1 MSPLSRIVR
10 RTSSSLF
17 LVLLIYFQSFNL
29 FASNY
34 SIASNSP
41 NTQINFE
48 SNTATDMLIPAPA
61 VNGVSMNLF
70 NKFEVSGRNLIIYN
84 GNRETGAMS
93 NEDAASLIVIE
104 APILSLANHIEI
116 LGAPADLLLV
126 SRGSNKTLRC
136 HQCSFDNVGRLTL
149 TVAGYNSVSSIQ
161 NHGNIGRLTTSYN
174 GVVEINQLS
183 APGVQ
188 SLELIAD
195 RVYTNGVIDL
205 NLKADSH
212 PEGGFIVH
220 PQGRKI
226 VGSGGINI
234 YAGDIAINYADL
246 SVTNVEVSDHSLTI
260 KGQLSAASI
269 GITSPSHITLDPSS
283 QLNTSSDLLATST
296 HNNNFYAPIEGI
308 YIQSIK
314 ARSSTKDYGVS
325 LNGRLISDNII
336 SVKSLDNIHQNASI
350 ISRDLRLMSKDD
362 IIQRGYIQAN
372 LVEMAARRLI
382 NTSIIETSSLNVETQ
397 YNIHNS
403 FGGDISAKTAV
414 LKSQQGYVVNGSRSQ
429 YQSYP
434 LTTQALPLSTDLT
447 SFLHGI
453 YYDVKES
460 GTRSSKL
467 SAHIRANTLSI
478 DAKAIENINP
488 YSLTRPSSTS
498 WNAGIMINNAKA
510 QQVSIQ
516 VENQLA
522 LKASQYILNA
532 SAIIGLNQAGQFT
545 VNTPKLSNERY
556 RIQFENYIF
565 NQVTHTDDASV
576 DHDGANVGTTTK
588 VIAYSPPGRLYS
600 FGKLLFSN
608 GNDGNNVKEQF
619 INEMSY
625 FEVFADSH
633 FYKTQIQS
641 IGLEIT
647 QDYDAVALSNV
658 KDCLRYRTCEGDNIS
673 TVAEAETLTVF
684 GRNVYGIDN
693 SLPSQSDLEID
704 NINGQDA
711 AVKRVVDEY
720 LAQFFY
726 DEIRKIKGEYR
737 PASGFAKSV
746 SIEGDLLKFTVVQC
760 QEFIDGGG
768 SKDESCI
775 AFDREQS
782 IPELLGEEAKD
793 REVGDTG
800 YTDTQFVAASTEYV
814 KGISYQEACHDK
826 PYGNLYNNT
835 YISYAINQKEDS
847 VNLLFLQKAVMNV
860 PPPVMVISFENECT
874 ISVAID
880 KLMTYLP

>member
-1 MSPLSRIVR
+1 MSPISRIVR
-10 RTSSSLF
+10 RISSSLF
-17 LVLLIYFQSFNL
+17 LVLFIYFQSFNL
-29 FASNY
+29 FASSY

-41 NTQINFE
+41 DSQINFQ
-48 SNTATDMLIPAPA
+48 SNIAADVLIPAPA
-61 VNGVSMNLF
+61 VNGVSMNVF
-70 NKFEVSGRNLIIYN
+70 NEFEVSGRKLIIYN
-84 GNRETGAMS
+84 GNRETGSAV
-93 NEDAASLIVIE
+93 NADAASLIVIE

-126 SRGSNKTLRC
+126 SRGSNKILRC

-149 TVAGYNSVSSIQ
+149 TVAGYNSVSAIQ
-161 NHGNIGRLTTSYN
+161 NHGDIGRFTTSYN

-195 RVYTNGVIDL
+195 RVHTNGLIDL

-220 PQGRKI
+220 PQGAKI

-234 YAGDIAINYADL
+234 YYGDISIKYNSL
-246 SVTNVEVSDHSLTI
+246 TVTNVEVSEHSLTVN
-260 KGQLSAASI
+260 GQLSAASI
-269 GITSPSHITLDPSS
+269 AITSSQQITLDPAS

-296 HNNNFYAPIEGI
+296 YHDNFYAPIEGI

-314 ARSSTKDYGVS
+314 ARSSSDDHGVS
-325 LNGRLISDNII
+325 LNGRLISDNMI
-336 SVKSLDNIHQNASI
+336 SIKSLENISQNASI

-362 IIQRGYIQAN
+362 IVQQGYIQAN

-382 NTSIIETSSLNVETQ
+382 NTATIETSTLNVETQ

-414 LKSQQGYVVNGSRSQ
+414 LKSQQGYVVNGSRSA
-429 YQSYP
+429 YKSYP
-434 LTTQALPLSTDLT
+434 LNTQALPLSTDLT
-447 SFLHGI
+447 LFLHGI
-453 YYDVKES
+453 YYDVTES
-460 GTRSSKL
+460 GTLSSKL
-467 SAHIRANTLSI
+467 SAHIRANSLSI

-488 YSLTRPSSTS
+488 YSLTRPSSSS
-498 WNAGIMINNAKA
+498 WNAGIMINNAQA

-556 RIQFENYIF
+556 RIQLENYIF
-565 NQVTHTDDASV
+565 NQITLSDDTSV
-576 DHDGANVGTTTK
+576 EQDQANVGTTTK
-588 VIAYSPPGRLYS
+588 VIAYSPPARLYS

-608 GNDGNNVKEQF
+608 GNDGNNVKEQL

-633 FYKTQIQS
+633 FYQTQIQS

-647 QDYDAVALSNV
+647 ENYDAVTLSNV
-658 KDCLRYRTCEGDNIS
+658 KDCLRYRTCDGDNIS
-673 TVAEAETLTVF
+673 TVAEAETLTAF
-684 GRNVYGIDN
+684 GGNVYGIDD
-693 SLPSQSDLEID
+693 SEPAMSDLEID
-704 NINGQDA
+704 NINGQEA
-711 AVKRVVDEY
+711 AIQQVVEAH
-720 LAQFFY
+720 LAPFNY
-726 DEIRKIKGEYR
+726 GTRKTATGAWSDGYGR
-737 PASGFAKSV
+737 ARNV
-746 SIEGDLLKFTVVQC
+746 SIEGDLLKFEEVIYTRRTRQPAG
-760 QEFIDGGG
+760 EID
-768 SKDESCI
+768 I
-775 AFDREQS
+775 FDSYAVSHVQS

-814 KGISYQEACHDK
+814 RRLPLQSDSKMEILNSSTFELYTISGTNVIVHFIQ
-826 PYGNLYNNT
+826 NIT
-835 YISYAINQKEDS
+835 SYHGG
-847 VNLLFLQKAVMNV
+847 
-860 PPPVMVISFENECT
+860 PPPIGRPIRVNREGFIS
-874 ISVAID
+874 ISID